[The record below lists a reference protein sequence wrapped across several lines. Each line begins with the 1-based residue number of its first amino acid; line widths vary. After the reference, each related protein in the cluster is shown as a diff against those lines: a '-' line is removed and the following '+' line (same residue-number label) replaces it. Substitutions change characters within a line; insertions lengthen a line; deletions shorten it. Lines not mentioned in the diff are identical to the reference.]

1 MVHRISYYFNAKW
14 TFFMGGYPLCEI
26 KNACVKNTTKAAV
39 ELPPIFWR
47 ICVGVQ
53 VSIMI
58 IALLV
63 GHDDKIGPQMII
75 FQQDNF

>member
-1 MVHRISYYFNAKW
+1 MDIFY
-14 TFFMGGYPLCEI
+14 GGYPLCEI

-39 ELPPIFWR
+39 ELPTIFWR

-63 GHDDKIGPQMII
+63 GHDDKIGPKMMI
-75 FQQDNF
+75 FQQDSF